1 MCTWDAFQART
12 GKEVEVS
19 WRAPLRKRAQRLRGT
34 AHFVESMLPQVK
46 LIRWLAGPQS
56 SLKKATKQR
65 SAHLQHGLSGAKSR
79 LELGPLLDDAG
90 VLQLPH
96 LKHSCAEESLPPHFD
111 RLARRIVANRIPER
125 MLELST
131 ALVSLPFW
139 TRKPAQL
146 TIGGV
151 AKGLVLEVQN

>member
-46 LIRWLAGPQS
+46 LIRWLAGRQS
-56 SLKKATKQR
+56 SFKKATKQR
-65 SAHLQHGLSGAKSR
+65 SAHLQHGLSGANLESR

-90 VLQLPH
+90 VLQLRH
-96 LKHSCAEESLPPHFD
+96 RKHSCAEESLPPHFD
-111 RLARRIVANRIPER
+111 RLAPRIVASRIPER
-125 MLELST
+125 MLEI
-131 ALVSLPFW
+131 VHSLGELAFLDAEA
-139 TRKPAQL
+139 RAAHDRRR
-146 TIGGV
+146 G
-151 AKGLVLEVQN
+151 ER